1 MLSACSGAQAVTLS
15 GKERDAVL
23 AYSEPMTDNLLAG
36 MNEANY
42 ARFALNFDEQMK
54 KAITEKAFQ
63 DMLSSIGGKLG
74 AYQTREVALVEDTGA
89 YMRVTYSAKFANED
103 GVTVRVVFNDGTP
116 DHLIS
121 GLWFDSP
128 KLRQK

>member
-1 MLSACSGAQAVTLS
+1 
-15 GKERDAVL
+15 
-23 AYSEPMTDNLLAG
+23 

-42 ARFALNFDEQMK
+42 ARFALNFDEPMK
-54 KAITEKAFQ
+54 KAISEKAFQ

-74 AYQTREVALVEDTGA
+74 AYQAREVALVEDTGA
-89 YMRVTYSAKFANED
+89 YMRVTYTAKFANED
-103 GVTVRVVFNDGTP
+103 GVTVQVVFNDGTP